1 MFMDNPEN
9 IANQIGVETPNSTPT
24 TSTTTESLQG
34 EKVGSV
40 QTNSVFKVFGKVK
53 KIDYNQELVD
63 QQINMNPTE
72 KRIYEPLTGSS
83 VVVDTVKEERVP
95 ENGFPAGYGPNAELK
110 RIEKPKKPKLS
121 ERVKRL
127 FGQLTKVQRRLLII
141 IPSTVMGLIV
151 IFSIIANV
159 TGMFSTD
166 YSKTYRVAKTIKS
179 ELQKLRSNV
188 NCDKVTE
195 YNENTFTSMEI
206 YQGYIEG
213 CKKNSQGIS
222 TQLIEEMGD
231 TAGVLKDIE
240 VNRRFEAFKVAL
252 NESKA
257 SNSEVEK
264 TLDLYSLWHN
274 WLLVESSGDKTHNGF
289 EWSEAEIK
297 EAAKILVESGNEKLV
312 AYGNAWINLKT
323 EVAKAAYK
331 FYHSSE
337 ETEVVDYMEAKN
349 DLESKKNAF
358 LEFQKEKRPNLLA
371 EFPLQLVDLAN
382 ISVKFDEMYN
392 FVRETYQKNYN
403 KKAGGCKE
411 LINAVICD

>member
-1 MFMDNPEN
+1 MDNLN
-9 IANQIGVETPNSTPT
+9 TLGVDFTPNMDGGMKLNDGNQPNN
-24 TSTTTESLQG
+24 EV
-34 EKVGSV
+34 E
-40 QTNSVFKVFGKVK
+40 TNSVFKVFGEVK

-83 VVVDTVKEERVP
+83 VVVDTVQENRVP
-95 ENGFPAGYGPNAELK
+95 ENGFPAGYGPNADFK
-110 RIEKPKKPKLS
+110 RIEKPKKPKLR
-121 ERVKRL
+121 ERIKRS
-127 FGQLTKVQRRLLII
+127 FGELTKIQKRLLII
-141 IPSTVMGLIV
+141 IPSAVVGLIV
-151 IFSIIANV
+151 VFSIVASI

-166 YSKTYRVAKTIKS
+166 YSKTYSVAKAIKS
-179 ELQKLRSNV
+179 DLQKLRSNV

-195 YNENTFTSMEI
+195 YNDNTFTSMEI

-213 CKKNSQGIS
+213 CKKNSQGVNA
-222 TQLIEEMGD
+222 QLIEEMGD

-257 SNSEVEK
+257 SSAEVEK

-274 WLLVESSGDKTHNGF
+274 WLIVESSGDKTHNGF
-289 EWSEAEIK
+289 EWSESEIK
-297 EAAKILVESGNEKLV
+297 EAAKILVESGNERLV
-312 AYGNAWINLKT
+312 SYGNAWISLKT

-337 ETEVVDYMEAKN
+337 ETEVVDYVEAKN
-349 DLESKKNAF
+349 DLEAKKNAF
-358 LEFQKEKRPNLLA
+358 IQFQKEKRPDVLM

-382 ISVKFDEMYN
+382 ISVKFEEMYS
-392 FVRETYQKNYN
+392 FIRETYQKNYD
-403 KKAGGCKE
+403 KKVGGCKE

>member
-1 MFMDNPEN
+1 MDNLNTP
-9 IANQIGVETPNSTPT
+9 GVDFTPNMDGGVKLNDENQPNN
-24 TSTTTESLQG
+24 EV
-34 EKVGSV
+34 E
-40 QTNSVFKVFGKVK
+40 TNSVFKVFGEVK

-83 VVVDTVKEERVP
+83 VVVDTVQENRVP
-95 ENGFPAGYGPNAELK
+95 ENGFPAGYGPNADFK
-110 RIEKPKKPKLS
+110 RIEKPKKPKLG
-121 ERVKRL
+121 ERIKRS
-127 FGQLTKVQRRLLII
+127 FGELTKIQKRLLII
-141 IPSTVMGLIV
+141 IPSVVVGLIV
-151 IFSIIANV
+151 VFSIVASI

-166 YSKTYRVAKTIKS
+166 YSKTYSVAKAIKS
-179 ELQKLRSNV
+179 DLQKLRSNV

-195 YNENTFTSMEI
+195 YNDNTFTSMEI

-213 CKKNSQGIS
+213 CKKNSQGVNA
-222 TQLIEEMGD
+222 QLIEEMGD

-257 SNSEVEK
+257 SSAEVEK

-274 WLLVESSGDKTHNGF
+274 WLIVESSGDKTHNGF
-289 EWSEAEIK
+289 EWSESEIK
-297 EAAKILVESGNEKLV
+297 EAAKILVESGNERLV
-312 AYGNAWINLKT
+312 SYGNAWISLKT

-337 ETEVVDYMEAKN
+337 ETEVVDYVEAKN
-349 DLESKKNAF
+349 DLEAKKNAF
-358 LEFQKEKRPNLLA
+358 IQFQKEKRPDVLT

-382 ISVKFDEMYN
+382 ISVKFEKMYS
-392 FVRETYQKNYN
+392 FIRETYQKNYN
-403 KKAGGCKE
+403 KKVGGCKE

>member
-1 MFMDNPEN
+1 MDNLNTP
-9 IANQIGVETPNSTPT
+9 GVDFTPNVDGGVKMNDVNQPNN
-24 TSTTTESLQG
+24 E
-34 EKVGSV
+34 VG
-40 QTNSVFKVFGKVK
+40 TNSVFKVFGEVK

-83 VVVDTVKEERVP
+83 VVVDTVQENRVP
-95 ENGFPAGYGPNAELK
+95 ENGFPAGYGPNADFK
-110 RIEKPKKPKLS
+110 RIEKPKKPKLG
-121 ERVKRL
+121 ERIKRS
-127 FGQLTKVQRRLLII
+127 FGELTKIQKRLLII
-141 IPSTVMGLIV
+141 IPSVVVGLIV
-151 IFSIIANV
+151 VFSIVASI

-166 YSKTYRVAKTIKS
+166 YSKTYSVAKAIKS
-179 ELQKLRSNV
+179 DLQKLRSNV

-195 YNENTFTSMEI
+195 YNDNTFTSMEI

-213 CKKNSQGIS
+213 CKKNSQGVNA
-222 TQLIEEMGD
+222 QLIEEMGD

-257 SNSEVEK
+257 SSAEVEK

-274 WLLVESSGDKTHNGF
+274 WLIVESSGDKTHNGF
-289 EWSEAEIK
+289 EWSESEIK
-297 EAAKILVESGNEKLV
+297 EAAKILVESGNERLV
-312 AYGNAWINLKT
+312 SYGNAWISLKT

-337 ETEVVDYMEAKN
+337 ETEVVDYVEAKN
-349 DLESKKNAF
+349 DLEAKKNAF
-358 LEFQKEKRPNLLA
+358 IQFQKEKRPDVLT

-382 ISVKFDEMYN
+382 ISVKFEEMYS
-392 FVRETYQKNYN
+392 FIRETYQKNYN
-403 KKAGGCKE
+403 KKVGGCKE

>member
-1 MFMDNPEN
+1 MDNLNTP
-9 IANQIGVETPNSTPT
+9 GVDFTPNMDGGVKLNDENQPNN
-24 TSTTTESLQG
+24 EV
-34 EKVGSV
+34 E
-40 QTNSVFKVFGKVK
+40 TNSVFKVFGEVK

-83 VVVDTVKEERVP
+83 VVVDTVQENRVP
-95 ENGFPAGYGPNAELK
+95 ENGFPAGYGPNADFK
-110 RIEKPKKPKLS
+110 RIEKPKKPKLG
-121 ERVKRL
+121 ERIKRS
-127 FGQLTKVQRRLLII
+127 FGELTRMQKRLLII
-141 IPSTVMGLIV
+141 IPSAVVGLIV
-151 IFSIIANV
+151 VFSIVASI

-166 YSKTYRVAKTIKS
+166 YSKTYSVAKAIKS
-179 ELQKLRSNV
+179 DLQKLRSNV

-195 YNENTFTSMEI
+195 YNDNTFTSMEI

-213 CKKNSQGIS
+213 CKKNSQGVNA
-222 TQLIEEMGD
+222 QLIEEMGD

-257 SNSEVEK
+257 SSAEVEK

-274 WLLVESSGDKTHNGF
+274 WLIVESSGDKTHNGF
-289 EWSEAEIK
+289 EWSESEIK
-297 EAAKILVESGNEKLV
+297 EAAKILVESGNERLV
-312 AYGNAWINLKT
+312 SYGNAWISLKT

-337 ETEVVDYMEAKN
+337 ETEVVDYVEAKN
-349 DLESKKNAF
+349 DLEAKKNAF
-358 LEFQKEKRPNLLA
+358 IQFQKEKRPDVLT

-382 ISVKFDEMYN
+382 ISVKFEEMYS
-392 FVRETYQKNYN
+392 FIRETYQKNYN
-403 KKAGGCKE
+403 KKVGGCKE

>member
-1 MFMDNPEN
+1 MDNLNTP
-9 IANQIGVETPNSTPT
+9 GVDFTPNVDGGVKMNDGNQPNN
-24 TSTTTESLQG
+24 E
-34 EKVGSV
+34 VG
-40 QTNSVFKVFGKVK
+40 TNSVFKVFGEVK

-83 VVVDTVKEERVP
+83 VVVDTVQENRVP
-95 ENGFPAGYGPNAELK
+95 ENGFPAGYGPNADFK
-110 RIEKPKKPKLS
+110 RIEKPKKPKLR
-121 ERVKRL
+121 ERIKRS
-127 FGQLTKVQRRLLII
+127 FGELTKIQKRLLII
-141 IPSTVMGLIV
+141 IPSAVVGLIV
-151 IFSIIANV
+151 VFSIFASI

-166 YSKTYRVAKTIKS
+166 YSKTYSVAKAIKS
-179 ELQKLRSNV
+179 DLQKLRSNV

-195 YNENTFTSMEI
+195 YNDNTFTSMEI

-213 CKKNSQGIS
+213 CKKNSQGVNA
-222 TQLIEEMGD
+222 QLIEEMGD

-257 SNSEVEK
+257 SSAEVEK

-274 WLLVESSGDKTHNGF
+274 WLIVESSGDKTHNGF
-289 EWSEAEIK
+289 EWSESEIK
-297 EAAKILVESGNEKLV
+297 EAAKILVESGNERLV
-312 AYGNAWINLKT
+312 SYGNAWISLKT

-337 ETEVVDYMEAKN
+337 ETEVVDYVEAKN
-349 DLESKKNAF
+349 DLEAKKNAF
-358 LEFQKEKRPNLLA
+358 MQFQKEKRPDVLT

-382 ISVKFDEMYN
+382 ISVKFEEMYS
-392 FVRETYQKNYN
+392 FIRETYQKNYN
-403 KKAGGCKE
+403 KKVGGCKE

>member
-1 MFMDNPEN
+1 MDNLNTP
-9 IANQIGVETPNSTPT
+9 GVDFTPNMDGGVKLNDGNQPNN
-24 TSTTTESLQG
+24 EV
-34 EKVGSV
+34 E
-40 QTNSVFKVFGKVK
+40 TNSVFKVFGEVK

-83 VVVDTVKEERVP
+83 VVVDTVQEDRVP
-95 ENGFPAGYGPNAELK
+95 ENGFPAGYGPNADFK
-110 RIEKPKKPKLS
+110 RIEKPKKPKLG
-121 ERVKRL
+121 ERIKRS
-127 FGQLTKVQRRLLII
+127 FGELTKIQKRLLII
-141 IPSTVMGLIV
+141 IPSAVVGLIV
-151 IFSIIANV
+151 VFSIVASI

-166 YSKTYRVAKTIKS
+166 YSKTYSVAKAIKS
-179 ELQKLRSNV
+179 DLQKLRSNV

-195 YNENTFTSMEI
+195 YNDNTFTSMEI

-213 CKKNSQGIS
+213 CKKNSQGVNA
-222 TQLIEEMGD
+222 QLIEEMGD

-257 SNSEVEK
+257 SSAEVEK

-274 WLLVESSGDKTHNGF
+274 WLIVESSGDKTHNGF
-289 EWSEAEIK
+289 EWSESEIK
-297 EAAKILVESGNEKLV
+297 EAAKILVESGNERLV
-312 AYGNAWINLKT
+312 SYGNAWISLKT

-337 ETEVVDYMEAKN
+337 ETEVVDYVEAKN
-349 DLESKKNAF
+349 DLEAKKNAF
-358 LEFQKEKRPNLLA
+358 IQFQKEKRPDVLT

-382 ISVKFDEMYN
+382 ISVKFEEMYS
-392 FVRETYQKNYN
+392 FIRETYQKNYN
-403 KKAGGCKE
+403 KKVGGCKE

>member
-1 MFMDNPEN
+1 MDNLNTP
-9 IANQIGVETPNSTPT
+9 GVDFTPNMDGGVKLNDGNQPNN
-24 TSTTTESLQG
+24 EV
-34 EKVGSV
+34 E
-40 QTNSVFKVFGKVK
+40 TNSVFKVFGEVK

-83 VVVDTVKEERVP
+83 VVVDTVQENRVP
-95 ENGFPAGYGPNAELK
+95 ENGFPAGYGPNAEFK
-110 RIEKPKKPKLS
+110 RIEKPKKPKLG
-121 ERVKRL
+121 ERIKRS
-127 FGQLTKVQRRLLII
+127 FGELTKIQKRLLII
-141 IPSTVMGLIV
+141 IPSVVVGLIV
-151 IFSIIANV
+151 VFSIVASI

-166 YSKTYRVAKTIKS
+166 YSKTYSVAKAIKS
-179 ELQKLRSNV
+179 DLQKLRSNV

-195 YNENTFTSMEI
+195 YNDNTFTSMEI

-213 CKKNSQGIS
+213 CKKNSQGVNA
-222 TQLIEEMGD
+222 QLIEEMGN

-252 NESKA
+252 NESKKSSA
-257 SNSEVEK
+257 EVEK

-274 WLLVESSGDKTHNGF
+274 WLIVESSGDKTHNGF
-289 EWSEAEIK
+289 EWSESEIK
-297 EAAKILVESGNEKLV
+297 EAAKILVESGNERLV
-312 AYGNAWINLKT
+312 SYGNAWISLKT

-337 ETEVVDYMEAKN
+337 ETEVVDYVEAKN
-349 DLESKKNAF
+349 DLEAKKNAF
-358 LEFQKEKRPNLLA
+358 IQFQKEKRPDVLT

-382 ISVKFDEMYN
+382 ISVKFEEMYS
-392 FVRETYQKNYN
+392 FIRETYQKNYN
-403 KKAGGCKE
+403 KKVGGCKE

>member
-1 MFMDNPEN
+1 MDNLNTPGVNFTTNADGGVSPSDEN
-9 IANQIGVETPNSTPT
+9 KPNSE
-24 TSTTTESLQG
+24 TE
-34 EKVGSV
+34 
-40 QTNSVFKVFGKVK
+40 TNSVFKVFGEVK

-72 KRIYEPLTGSS
+72 KRIFEPLTGSS
-83 VVVDTVKEERVP
+83 VVVDTVQENRVP
-95 ENGFPAGYGPNAELK
+95 ENGFPAGYGPNADFK
-110 RIEKPKKPKLS
+110 RIEKPKKPKLG
-121 ERVKRL
+121 ERIKRS
-127 FGQLTKVQRRLLII
+127 FGELTKIQKRLLII
-141 IPSTVMGLIV
+141 IPSAVVGLIV
-151 IFSIIANV
+151 VFSIVASI
-159 TGMFSTD
+159 TGIFSTD
-166 YSKTYRVAKTIKS
+166 YSKTYSVAKAIKS
-179 ELQKLRSNV
+179 DLQKLRSNV

-195 YNENTFTSMEI
+195 YNDNTFTSMEI

-213 CKKNSQGIS
+213 CKKNSQGVNA
-222 TQLIEEMGD
+222 QLIEEMGN

-257 SNSEVEK
+257 SSAEVEK

-274 WLLVESSGDKTHNGF
+274 WLIVESSGDKTHNGF
-289 EWSEAEIK
+289 EWSESEIK

-312 AYGNAWINLKT
+312 AYGNAWINLKI

-337 ETEVVDYMEAKN
+337 ETEVVDYVEAKN
-349 DLESKKNAF
+349 DLEAKKNAF
-358 LEFQKEKRPNLLA
+358 MQFQKEKRPDVLK

-392 FVRETYQKNYN
+392 FIRETYQKNYN
-403 KKAGGCKE
+403 KKVGGCKE

>member
-1 MFMDNPEN
+1 MDNLNTP
-9 IANQIGVETPNSTPT
+9 GVNFTPNMDGGVKLNDGNQPNN
-24 TSTTTESLQG
+24 EV
-34 EKVGSV
+34 E
-40 QTNSVFKVFGKVK
+40 TNSVFKVFGEVK

-83 VVVDTVKEERVP
+83 VVVDTVQENRVP
-95 ENGFPAGYGPNAELK
+95 ENGFPAGYGPNADFK
-110 RIEKPKKPKLS
+110 RIEKPKKPKLG
-121 ERVKRL
+121 ERIKRS
-127 FGQLTKVQRRLLII
+127 FGELTKIQKRLLII
-141 IPSTVMGLIV
+141 IPSVVVGLIV
-151 IFSIIANV
+151 VFSIVASI

-166 YSKTYRVAKTIKS
+166 YSKTYSVAKAIKS
-179 ELQKLRSNV
+179 DLQKLRSNV

-195 YNENTFTSMEI
+195 YNDNTFTSMEI

-213 CKKNSQGIS
+213 CKKNSQGVNA
-222 TQLIEEMGD
+222 QLIEEMGD

-240 VNRRFEAFKVAL
+240 VKRRFEAFKVAL

-257 SNSEVEK
+257 SSAEVEK

-274 WLLVESSGDKTHNGF
+274 WLIVESSGDKTHNGF
-289 EWSEAEIK
+289 EWSESEIK
-297 EAAKILVESGNEKLV
+297 EAAKILVESGNERLV
-312 AYGNAWINLKT
+312 SYGNAWISLKT

-337 ETEVVDYMEAKN
+337 ETEVVDYVEAKN
-349 DLESKKNAF
+349 DLEAKKNAF
-358 LEFQKEKRPNLLA
+358 IQFQKEKRPDVLT

-382 ISVKFDEMYN
+382 ISVKFEEMYS
-392 FVRETYQKNYN
+392 FIRETYQKNYN
-403 KKAGGCKE
+403 KKVGGCKE

>member
-1 MFMDNPEN
+1 MDNLNTP
-9 IANQIGVETPNSTPT
+9 GVNFTPNMDGGVKLNDGNQPNN
-24 TSTTTESLQG
+24 EV
-34 EKVGSV
+34 E
-40 QTNSVFKVFGKVK
+40 TNSVFKFFGEVK

-83 VVVDTVKEERVP
+83 VVVDTVQENRVP
-95 ENGFPAGYGPNAELK
+95 ENGFPAGYGPNADFK
-110 RIEKPKKPKLS
+110 RIEKPKKPKLG
-121 ERVKRL
+121 ERIKRS
-127 FGQLTKVQRRLLII
+127 FGELTKIQKRLLII
-141 IPSTVMGLIV
+141 IPSVVVGLIV
-151 IFSIIANV
+151 VFSIVASI

-166 YSKTYRVAKTIKS
+166 YSKTYSVAKAIKS
-179 ELQKLRSNV
+179 DLQKLRSNV

-195 YNENTFTSMEI
+195 YNDNTFTSMEI

-213 CKKNSQGIS
+213 CKKNSQGVNA
-222 TQLIEEMGD
+222 QLIEEMGD

-257 SNSEVEK
+257 SSAEVEK

-274 WLLVESSGDKTHNGF
+274 WLIVESSGDKTHNGF
-289 EWSEAEIK
+289 EWSESEIK
-297 EAAKILVESGNEKLV
+297 EAAKILVESGNERLV
-312 AYGNAWINLKT
+312 SYGNAWISLKT

-337 ETEVVDYMEAKN
+337 ETEVVDYVEAKN
-349 DLESKKNAF
+349 DLEAKKNAF
-358 LEFQKEKRPNLLA
+358 MQFQKEKRPDVLT

-382 ISVKFDEMYN
+382 ISVKFEEMYS
-392 FVRETYQKNYN
+392 FIRETYQKNYN
-403 KKAGGCKE
+403 KKVGGCKE

>member
-1 MFMDNPEN
+1 MDNLNTP
-9 IANQIGVETPNSTPT
+9 GVNFTPNMDGGVKLNDGNQPNN
-24 TSTTTESLQG
+24 EV
-34 EKVGSV
+34 E
-40 QTNSVFKVFGKVK
+40 TNSVFKVFGEVK

-83 VVVDTVKEERVP
+83 VVVDTVQENRVP
-95 ENGFPAGYGPNAELK
+95 ENGFPAGYGPNADFK
-110 RIEKPKKPKLS
+110 RIEKPKKPKLR
-121 ERVKRL
+121 ERIKRS
-127 FGQLTKVQRRLLII
+127 FGELTKIQKRLLII
-141 IPSTVMGLIV
+141 IPLVVVGLIV
-151 IFSIIANV
+151 VFSIVASI

-166 YSKTYRVAKTIKS
+166 YSKTYSVAKAIKS
-179 ELQKLRSNV
+179 DLQKLRSNV

-195 YNENTFTSMEI
+195 YNDNTFTSMEI

-213 CKKNSQGIS
+213 CKKNSQGVNA
-222 TQLIEEMGD
+222 QLIEEMGD

-257 SNSEVEK
+257 SSAEVEK

-274 WLLVESSGDKTHNGF
+274 WLIVESSGDKTHNGF

-297 EAAKILVESGNEKLV
+297 EAAKILIESGNEKLV

-337 ETEVVDYMEAKN
+337 ETEVVDYVEAKN
-349 DLESKKNAF
+349 DLEAKKNAF
-358 LEFQKEKRPNLLA
+358 LQFQKEKRPDVLK

-382 ISVKFDEMYN
+382 ISVKFEEMYS
-392 FVRETYQKNYN
+392 FIRETYQQNYN
-403 KKAGGCKE
+403 KKVGGCKE
-411 LINAVICD
+411 LINAIICD

>member
-1 MFMDNPEN
+1 MDNLNTP
-9 IANQIGVETPNSTPT
+9 GVNFTPNMDGGVKLNDGNQPNN
-24 TSTTTESLQG
+24 EV
-34 EKVGSV
+34 E
-40 QTNSVFKVFGKVK
+40 TNSVFKVFGEVK

-83 VVVDTVKEERVP
+83 VVVDTVQENRVP
-95 ENGFPAGYGPNAELK
+95 ENGFPAGYGPNADFK
-110 RIEKPKKPKLS
+110 RIEKPKKPKLG
-121 ERVKRL
+121 ERIKRS
-127 FGQLTKVQRRLLII
+127 FGELTKIQKRLLII
-141 IPSTVMGLIV
+141 VPSAVVGLIV
-151 IFSIIANV
+151 VFSIVASI

-166 YSKTYRVAKTIKS
+166 YSKTYSVAKAIKS
-179 ELQKLRSNV
+179 DLQKLRSNV

-195 YNENTFTSMEI
+195 YNDNTFTSMEI

-213 CKKNSQGIS
+213 CKKNSQGVNA
-222 TQLIEEMGD
+222 QLIEEMGD

-257 SNSEVEK
+257 SSAEVEK

-274 WLLVESSGDKTHNGF
+274 WLIVESSGDKTHNGF
-289 EWSEAEIK
+289 EWSESEIK
-297 EAAKILVESGNEKLV
+297 EAAKILVESGNERLV
-312 AYGNAWINLKT
+312 SYGNAWINLKT

-337 ETEVVDYMEAKN
+337 ETEVVDYVEAKN
-349 DLESKKNAF
+349 DLEAKKNAF
-358 LEFQKEKRPNLLA
+358 IQFQKEKRPDVLT

-382 ISVKFDEMYN
+382 ISVKFEEMYS
-392 FVRETYQKNYN
+392 FIRETYQKNYN
-403 KKAGGCKE
+403 KKVGGCKE

>member
-1 MFMDNPEN
+1 MDNLNTPG
-9 IANQIGVETPNSTPT
+9 ADFTPNMDGGVKMNDGNQPNNEVG
-24 TSTTTESLQG
+24 TS
-34 EKVGSV
+34 
-40 QTNSVFKVFGKVK
+40 SVFKVFGEVK

-83 VVVDTVKEERVP
+83 VVVDTVQENRVP
-95 ENGFPAGYGPNAELK
+95 ENGFPAGYGPNADFK
-110 RIEKPKKPKLS
+110 RIEKPKKPKLR
-121 ERVKRL
+121 ERIKRS
-127 FGQLTKVQRRLLII
+127 FGELTKIQKRLLII
-141 IPSTVMGLIV
+141 IPSAVVGLIV
-151 IFSIIANV
+151 VFSIVASI

-166 YSKTYRVAKTIKS
+166 YSKTYSVAKAIKS
-179 ELQKLRSNV
+179 DLQKLRSNV

-195 YNENTFTSMEI
+195 YNDNTFTSMEI

-213 CKKNSQGIS
+213 CKKNSQGVNA
-222 TQLIEEMGD
+222 QLIEEMGD

-257 SNSEVEK
+257 SSAEVEK

-274 WLLVESSGDKTHNGF
+274 WLIVESSGDKTHNGF
-289 EWSEAEIK
+289 EWSESEIK
-297 EAAKILVESGNEKLV
+297 EAAKILVESGNERLV
-312 AYGNAWINLKT
+312 SYGNAWINLKT

-337 ETEVVDYMEAKN
+337 ETEVVDYVEAKN
-349 DLESKKNAF
+349 DLEAKKNAF
-358 LEFQKEKRPNLLA
+358 IQFQKEKRPDVLT

-382 ISVKFDEMYN
+382 ISVKFEEMYS
-392 FVRETYQKNYN
+392 FIRETYQKNYN
-403 KKAGGCKE
+403 KKVGGCKE

>member
-1 MFMDNPEN
+1 MDNLNTPGVDFMPN
-9 IANQIGVETPNSTPT
+9 VDGGVKMNDVNQPNN
-24 TSTTTESLQG
+24 E
-34 EKVGSV
+34 VG
-40 QTNSVFKVFGKVK
+40 TNSVFKVFGEVK

-83 VVVDTVKEERVP
+83 VVVDTVQENRVP
-95 ENGFPAGYGPNAELK
+95 ENGFPAGYGPNADFK
-110 RIEKPKKPKLS
+110 RIEKPKKPKLG
-121 ERVKRL
+121 ERIKRS
-127 FGQLTKVQRRLLII
+127 FGELTKIQKRLLII
-141 IPSTVMGLIV
+141 IPSAAVGLIV
-151 IFSIIANV
+151 VFSIVASI

-166 YSKTYRVAKTIKS
+166 YSKTYSVAKAIKS
-179 ELQKLRSNV
+179 DLQKLRSNV

-195 YNENTFTSMEI
+195 YNDNTFTSMEI

-213 CKKNSQGIS
+213 CKKNSQGVNA
-222 TQLIEEMGD
+222 QLIEEMGD

-257 SNSEVEK
+257 SSAEVEK

-274 WLLVESSGDKTHNGF
+274 WLIVESSGDKTHNGF
-289 EWSEAEIK
+289 EWSESEIK
-297 EAAKILVESGNEKLV
+297 EAAKILVESGNERLV
-312 AYGNAWINLKT
+312 SYGNAWINLKT

-337 ETEVVDYMEAKN
+337 ETEVVDYVEAKN
-349 DLESKKNAF
+349 DLEAKKNAF
-358 LEFQKEKRPNLLA
+358 IQFQKEKRPDVLT

-382 ISVKFDEMYN
+382 ISVKFEEMYS
-392 FVRETYQKNYN
+392 FIRETYQKNYN
-403 KKAGGCKE
+403 KKVGGCKE

>member
-1 MFMDNPEN
+1 MDNLNTP
-9 IANQIGVETPNSTPT
+9 GVDFTPNVDGGVKLNDGNQPNN
-24 TSTTTESLQG
+24 EV
-34 EKVGSV
+34 EM
-40 QTNSVFKVFGKVK
+40 NSVFKVFGEVK

-83 VVVDTVKEERVP
+83 VVVDTVQENRVP
-95 ENGFPAGYGPNAELK
+95 ENGFPAGYGPNADFK
-110 RIEKPKKPKLS
+110 RIEKPKKPKLG
-121 ERVKRL
+121 ERIKRS
-127 FGQLTKVQRRLLII
+127 FGELTKIQKRLLII
-141 IPSTVMGLIV
+141 IPSVVVGLIV
-151 IFSIIANV
+151 VFSIVASI
-159 TGMFSTD
+159 TGVFSTD
-166 YSKTYRVAKTIKS
+166 YSKTYSVAKAIKS
-179 ELQKLRSNV
+179 DLQKLRSNV

-195 YNENTFTSMEI
+195 YNDNTFTSMDI

-213 CKKNSQGIS
+213 CKKNSQGGNA
-222 TQLIEEMGD
+222 QLIEEMGD

-257 SNSEVEK
+257 SSAEVEK

-274 WLLVESSGDKTHNGF
+274 WLIVESSGDKTHNGF
-289 EWSEAEIK
+289 EWSESEIK
-297 EAAKILVESGNEKLV
+297 EAAKILVESGNERLV
-312 AYGNAWINLKT
+312 SYGNAWINLKT

-337 ETEVVDYMEAKN
+337 ETEVVDYVEAKN
-349 DLESKKNAF
+349 DLEAKKNAF
-358 LEFQKEKRPNLLA
+358 MQFQKEKRPDVLT

-382 ISVKFDEMYN
+382 ISVKFEEMYS
-392 FVRETYQKNYN
+392 FIRETYQKNYN
-403 KKAGGCKE
+403 KKVGGCKE

>member
-1 MFMDNPEN
+1 MDNLNTP
-9 IANQIGVETPNSTPT
+9 GVDFTPNVDGGVKLNDGNQPNN
-24 TSTTTESLQG
+24 EV
-34 EKVGSV
+34 EM
-40 QTNSVFKVFGKVK
+40 NSVFKVFGEVK

-83 VVVDTVKEERVP
+83 VVVYTVQESRVH
-95 ENGFPAGYGPNAELK
+95 ENGFPAGYGPNADFK
-110 RIEKPKKPKLS
+110 RIEKPKKPKLG
-121 ERVKRL
+121 ERIKRS
-127 FGQLTKVQRRLLII
+127 FGELTKIQKRLLII
-141 IPSTVMGLIV
+141 IPSVVVGLIV
-151 IFSIIANV
+151 VFSIVASI

-166 YSKTYRVAKTIKS
+166 YSKTYSVAKAIKS
-179 ELQKLRSNV
+179 DLQKLRSNV

-195 YNENTFTSMEI
+195 YNDNTFTSMEI

-213 CKKNSQGIS
+213 CKKNSQGVNA
-222 TQLIEEMGD
+222 QLIEEMGN

-257 SNSEVEK
+257 SSAEVEK

-274 WLLVESSGDKTHNGF
+274 WLIVESSGDKTHNGF
-289 EWSEAEIK
+289 EWSESEIK
-297 EAAKILVESGNEKLV
+297 EAAKILVESGNERLV
-312 AYGNAWINLKT
+312 SYGNAWINLKT

-337 ETEVVDYMEAKN
+337 ETEVVDYVEAKN
-349 DLESKKNAF
+349 DLEAKKNAF
-358 LEFQKEKRPNLLA
+358 MQFQKEKRPDVLT

-382 ISVKFDEMYN
+382 ISVKFEEMYS
-392 FVRETYQKNYN
+392 FIRETYQKNYN
-403 KKAGGCKE
+403 KKVGGCKE

>member
-1 MFMDNPEN
+1 MDNLN
-9 IANQIGVETPNSTPT
+9 TLGVDFTPNMDGGMKLNDGNQPNN
-24 TSTTTESLQG
+24 E
-34 EKVGSV
+34 VG
-40 QTNSVFKVFGKVK
+40 TNSVFKVFGEVK

-83 VVVDTVKEERVP
+83 VVVDTVQENRVP
-95 ENGFPAGYGPNAELK
+95 ENGFPAGYGPNAEFK
-110 RIEKPKKPKLS
+110 RIEKPKKPKLR
-121 ERVKRL
+121 ERIKRS
-127 FGQLTKVQRRLLII
+127 FGELTKIQKRLLII
-141 IPSTVMGLIV
+141 IPSIVVGLIV
-151 IFSIIANV
+151 VFSIVASI

-166 YSKTYRVAKTIKS
+166 YSKTYSVAKAIKS
-179 ELQKLRSNV
+179 DLQKLRSNV

-195 YNENTFTSMEI
+195 YNDNTFTSMEI

-213 CKKNSQGIS
+213 CKKNSQGVNA
-222 TQLIEEMGD
+222 QLIEEMGD

-257 SNSEVEK
+257 SSAEVEK

-274 WLLVESSGDKTHNGF
+274 WLIVESSGDKTHNGF
-289 EWSEAEIK
+289 EWSESEIK
-297 EAAKILVESGNEKLV
+297 EAAKILVESGNERLV
-312 AYGNAWINLKT
+312 SYGNAWINLKT

-337 ETEVVDYMEAKN
+337 ETEVVDYVEAKN
-349 DLESKKNAF
+349 DLEAKKNAF
-358 LEFQKEKRPNLLA
+358 IQFQKEKRPDVLT

-382 ISVKFDEMYN
+382 ISVKFEEMYS
-392 FVRETYQKNYN
+392 FIRETYQKNYN
-403 KKAGGCKE
+403 KKVGGCKE

>member
-1 MFMDNPEN
+1 MDNLNTP
-9 IANQIGVETPNSTPT
+9 GVDFTPNVDGGVKMNDGNQPNN
-24 TSTTTESLQG
+24 E
-34 EKVGSV
+34 VG
-40 QTNSVFKVFGKVK
+40 TNSVFKVFGEVK

-83 VVVDTVKEERVP
+83 VVVDTVQENRVP
-95 ENGFPAGYGPNAELK
+95 ENGFPAGYGPNADFK
-110 RIEKPKKPKLS
+110 RIEKLKKPKLG
-121 ERVKRL
+121 ERIKRS
-127 FGQLTKVQRRLLII
+127 FGELTKIQKRLLII
-141 IPSTVMGLIV
+141 IPSAVVGLIV
-151 IFSIIANV
+151 VFSIFASI

-166 YSKTYRVAKTIKS
+166 YSKTYSVAKAIKS
-179 ELQKLRSNV
+179 DLQKLRSNV

-195 YNENTFTSMEI
+195 YNDNTFTSMEI

-213 CKKNSQGIS
+213 CKKNSQGVNA
-222 TQLIEEMGD
+222 QLIEEMGD

-257 SNSEVEK
+257 SSAEVEK

-274 WLLVESSGDKTHNGF
+274 WLIVESSGDKTHNGF
-289 EWSEAEIK
+289 EWSESEIK
-297 EAAKILVESGNEKLV
+297 EAAKILVESGNERLV
-312 AYGNAWINLKT
+312 SYGNAWISLKT

-337 ETEVVDYMEAKN
+337 ETEVVDYVEAKN
-349 DLESKKNAF
+349 DLEAKKNAF
-358 LEFQKEKRPNLLA
+358 IQFQKEKRPDVLT

-382 ISVKFDEMYN
+382 ISVKFEEMYS
-392 FVRETYQKNYN
+392 FIRETYQKNYN
-403 KKAGGCKE
+403 KKVGGCKE

>member
-1 MFMDNPEN
+1 MDNLNTP
-9 IANQIGVETPNSTPT
+9 GVDFTPNMDGGVKLNDENQPNN
-24 TSTTTESLQG
+24 EV
-34 EKVGSV
+34 E
-40 QTNSVFKVFGKVK
+40 TNSVFKVFGEVK

-83 VVVDTVKEERVP
+83 VVVDTVQENRVP
-95 ENGFPAGYGPNAELK
+95 ENGFPAGYGPNADFK
-110 RIEKPKKPKLS
+110 RIEKPKKPKLG
-121 ERVKRL
+121 ERIKRS
-127 FGQLTKVQRRLLII
+127 FGELTKIQKRLLII
-141 IPSTVMGLIV
+141 IPSVVVGLIV
-151 IFSIIANV
+151 VFSIVASI

-166 YSKTYRVAKTIKS
+166 YSKTYSVAKAIKS
-179 ELQKLRSNV
+179 DLQKLRSNV

-195 YNENTFTSMEI
+195 YNDNTFTSMEI

-213 CKKNSQGIS
+213 CKKNSQGVNA
-222 TQLIEEMGD
+222 QLIEEMGD

-252 NESKA
+252 NEPKA
-257 SNSEVEK
+257 SSAEVEK

-274 WLLVESSGDKTHNGF
+274 WLIVESSGDKTHNGF
-289 EWSEAEIK
+289 EWSESEIK
-297 EAAKILVESGNEKLV
+297 EAAKILVESGNERLV
-312 AYGNAWINLKT
+312 SYGNAWISLKT

-337 ETEVVDYMEAKN
+337 ETEVVDYVEAKN
-349 DLESKKNAF
+349 DLEAKKNAF
-358 LEFQKEKRPNLLA
+358 MQFQKEKRPDVLT

-382 ISVKFDEMYN
+382 ISVKFEEMYS
-392 FVRETYQKNYN
+392 FIRETYQKKYN
-403 KKAGGCKE
+403 KKVGGCKE

>member
-1 MFMDNPEN
+1 MDNLNTP
-9 IANQIGVETPNSTPT
+9 GVDFTPNMDDGVKMNDGNQPNN
-24 TSTTTESLQG
+24 E
-34 EKVGSV
+34 VG
-40 QTNSVFKVFGKVK
+40 TNSVFKVFGEVK

-83 VVVDTVKEERVP
+83 VVVDTVQENRVP
-95 ENGFPAGYGPNAELK
+95 ENGFPAGYGPNADFK
-110 RIEKPKKPKLS
+110 RIEKPKKPKLR
-121 ERVKRL
+121 ERIKRS
-127 FGQLTKVQRRLLII
+127 FGELTKIQKRLLII
-141 IPSTVMGLIV
+141 IPSAVVGLIV
-151 IFSIIANV
+151 VFSIVASI

-166 YSKTYRVAKTIKS
+166 YSKTYSVAKAIKS
-179 ELQKLRSNV
+179 DLQKLRSNV

-195 YNENTFTSMEI
+195 YNDNTFTSMEI

-213 CKKNSQGIS
+213 CKKNSQGVNA
-222 TQLIEEMGD
+222 QLIEEMGD

-257 SNSEVEK
+257 SSAEVEK

-274 WLLVESSGDKTHNGF
+274 WLIVESSGDKTHNGF
-289 EWSEAEIK
+289 EWSESEIK
-297 EAAKILVESGNEKLV
+297 EAAKILVESGNERLV
-312 AYGNAWINLKT
+312 SYGNAWISLKT

-337 ETEVVDYMEAKN
+337 ETEVVDYVEAKN
-349 DLESKKNAF
+349 DLEAKKNAF
-358 LEFQKEKRPNLLA
+358 IQFQKEKRPDVLT

-382 ISVKFDEMYN
+382 ISVKFEEMYS
-392 FVRETYQKNYN
+392 FIRETYQKNYN
-403 KKAGGCKE
+403 KKVGGCKE

>member
-1 MFMDNPEN
+1 MDNLNTP
-9 IANQIGVETPNSTPT
+9 GVDFTPNMDGGVKLNDENQPNN
-24 TSTTTESLQG
+24 EV
-34 EKVGSV
+34 E
-40 QTNSVFKVFGKVK
+40 TNSVFKVFGEVK

-83 VVVDTVKEERVP
+83 VVVDTVQENRVP
-95 ENGFPAGYGPNAELK
+95 ENGFPAGYGPNAEFK
-110 RIEKPKKPKLS
+110 RIEKPKKPKLR
-121 ERVKRL
+121 ERIKRS
-127 FGQLTKVQRRLLII
+127 FGELTKIQKRLLII
-141 IPSTVMGLIV
+141 IPSAVVGLIV
-151 IFSIIANV
+151 VFSIVASI

-166 YSKTYRVAKTIKS
+166 YSKTYSVAKAIKS
-179 ELQKLRSNV
+179 DLQKLRSNV

-195 YNENTFTSMEI
+195 YNDNTFTSMEI

-213 CKKNSQGIS
+213 CKKNSQGVNA
-222 TQLIEEMGD
+222 QLIEEMGD

-257 SNSEVEK
+257 SSAEVEK

-274 WLLVESSGDKTHNGF
+274 WLIVESSGDKTHNGF
-289 EWSEAEIK
+289 EWSESEIK
-297 EAAKILVESGNEKLV
+297 EAAKILVESGNERLV
-312 AYGNAWINLKT
+312 SYGNAWINLKT

-337 ETEVVDYMEAKN
+337 ETEVVDYVEAKN
-349 DLESKKNAF
+349 DLEAKKNAF
-358 LEFQKEKRPNLLA
+358 MQFQKEKRPDVLT

-382 ISVKFDEMYN
+382 ISVKFEEMYS
-392 FVRETYQKNYN
+392 FIRETYQKNYN
-403 KKAGGCKE
+403 KKVGGCKE

>member
-1 MFMDNPEN
+1 MDNLNTP
-9 IANQIGVETPNSTPT
+9 GVDFTPNMDDGVKMNDGNQPNN
-24 TSTTTESLQG
+24 E
-34 EKVGSV
+34 VG
-40 QTNSVFKVFGKVK
+40 TNSVFKVFGEVK

-83 VVVDTVKEERVP
+83 VVVDTVQENRVP
-95 ENGFPAGYGPNAELK
+95 ENGFPAGYGPNADFK
-110 RIEKPKKPKLS
+110 RIEKPKKPKLR
-121 ERVKRL
+121 ERIKRS
-127 FGQLTKVQRRLLII
+127 FGELTKIQKRLLII
-141 IPSTVMGLIV
+141 IPSAVVGLIV
-151 IFSIIANV
+151 VFSIVASI

-166 YSKTYRVAKTIKS
+166 YSKTYSEAKAIKS
-179 ELQKLRSNV
+179 DLQKLRSNV

-195 YNENTFTSMEI
+195 YNDNTFTSMEI

-213 CKKNSQGIS
+213 CKKNSQGVNA
-222 TQLIEEMGD
+222 QLIEEMGD

-257 SNSEVEK
+257 SSAEVEK

-274 WLLVESSGDKTHNGF
+274 WLIVESSGDKTHNGF
-289 EWSEAEIK
+289 EWSESEIK
-297 EAAKILVESGNEKLV
+297 EAAKILVESGNERLV
-312 AYGNAWINLKT
+312 SYGNAWISLKT

-337 ETEVVDYMEAKN
+337 ETEVVDYVEAKN
-349 DLESKKNAF
+349 DLEAKKNAF
-358 LEFQKEKRPNLLA
+358 IQFQKEKRPDVLT

-382 ISVKFDEMYN
+382 ISVKFEEMYS
-392 FVRETYQKNYN
+392 FIRETYQKNYN
-403 KKAGGCKE
+403 KKVGGCKE

>member
-1 MFMDNPEN
+1 MNNLNTP
-9 IANQIGVETPNSTPT
+9 GVNFTPNMDGGVKLNDGNQPNN
-24 TSTTTESLQG
+24 EV
-34 EKVGSV
+34 E
-40 QTNSVFKVFGKVK
+40 TNSVFKVFGEVK

-83 VVVDTVKEERVP
+83 VVVDTVQENRVP
-95 ENGFPAGYGPNAELK
+95 ENGFPAGYGPNADFK
-110 RIEKPKKPKLS
+110 RIEKPKKPKLR
-121 ERVKRL
+121 ERIKRS
-127 FGQLTKVQRRLLII
+127 FGELTKIRKRLLII
-141 IPSTVMGLIV
+141 IPSAVVGLIV
-151 IFSIIANV
+151 VFSIVASI

-166 YSKTYRVAKTIKS
+166 YSKTYSVAKAIKS
-179 ELQKLRSNV
+179 DLQKLRSNV

-195 YNENTFTSMEI
+195 YNDNTFTSMEI

-213 CKKNSQGIS
+213 CKKNSQGVNA
-222 TQLIEEMGD
+222 QLIEEMGD

-257 SNSEVEK
+257 SSAEVEK

-274 WLLVESSGDKTHNGF
+274 WLIVESSGDKTHNGF
-289 EWSEAEIK
+289 EWSESEIK
-297 EAAKILVESGNEKLV
+297 EAAKILVESGNERLV
-312 AYGNAWINLKT
+312 SYGNAWISLKT

-337 ETEVVDYMEAKN
+337 ETEVVDYVEAKN
-349 DLESKKNAF
+349 DLEAKKNAF
-358 LEFQKEKRPNLLA
+358 IQFQKEKRPDVLT

-382 ISVKFDEMYN
+382 ISVKFEEMYS
-392 FVRETYQKNYN
+392 FIRETYQKNYN
-403 KKAGGCKE
+403 KKVGGCKE

>member
-1 MFMDNPEN
+1 MDNLNTP
-9 IANQIGVETPNSTPT
+9 GVDFTPNMDGGVKMNDGNQSNNEVG
-24 TSTTTESLQG
+24 TS
-34 EKVGSV
+34 
-40 QTNSVFKVFGKVK
+40 SVFKVFGEVK

-83 VVVDTVKEERVP
+83 VVVDTVQENRVP
-95 ENGFPAGYGPNAELK
+95 ENGFPAGYGPNADFK
-110 RIEKPKKPKLS
+110 RIEKPKKPKLR
-121 ERVKRL
+121 ERIKRS
-127 FGQLTKVQRRLLII
+127 FGELTKIQKRLLII
-141 IPSTVMGLIV
+141 IPSAVVGLIAV
-151 IFSIIANV
+151 FSIVASI

-166 YSKTYRVAKTIKS
+166 YSKTYSVAKAIKS
-179 ELQKLRSNV
+179 DLQKLRSNV

-195 YNENTFTSMEI
+195 YNDNTFTSMEI

-213 CKKNSQGIS
+213 CKKNSQGVNA
-222 TQLIEEMGD
+222 QLIEEMGD

-257 SNSEVEK
+257 SSAEVEK

-274 WLLVESSGDKTHNGF
+274 WLIVESSGDKTHNGF
-289 EWSEAEIK
+289 EWSESEIK
-297 EAAKILVESGNEKLV
+297 EAAKILVESGNERLV
-312 AYGNAWINLKT
+312 SYGNAWISLKT

-337 ETEVVDYMEAKN
+337 ETEVVDYVEAKN
-349 DLESKKNAF
+349 DLEAKKNAF
-358 LEFQKEKRPNLLA
+358 MQFQKEKRPDVLT

-382 ISVKFDEMYN
+382 ISVKFEEMYS
-392 FVRETYQKNYN
+392 FIRETYQKNYN
-403 KKAGGCKE
+403 KKVGGCKE

>member
-1 MFMDNPEN
+1 MDNLNTP
-9 IANQIGVETPNSTPT
+9 GVNFTPNMDGGVKLNDGNQPNN
-24 TSTTTESLQG
+24 EV
-34 EKVGSV
+34 E
-40 QTNSVFKVFGKVK
+40 TNSVFKVFGEVK

-83 VVVDTVKEERVP
+83 VVVDTVQENRVP
-95 ENGFPAGYGPNAELK
+95 ENGFPAGYGPNADFK
-110 RIEKPKKPKLS
+110 RIEKPKKPKLG
-121 ERVKRL
+121 ERIKRS
-127 FGQLTKVQRRLLII
+127 FGELTKIQKRLLII
-141 IPSTVMGLIV
+141 IPSVVVGLIV
-151 IFSIIANV
+151 VFSIVASI

-166 YSKTYRVAKTIKS
+166 YSKTYSVAKAIKS
-179 ELQKLRSNV
+179 DLQKLRSNV

-195 YNENTFTSMEI
+195 YNDNTFTSMEI
-206 YQGYIEG
+206 YQEYIEG
-213 CKKNSQGIS
+213 CKKNSQGVNA
-222 TQLIEEMGD
+222 QLIEEMGD

-257 SNSEVEK
+257 SSAEVEK

-274 WLLVESSGDKTHNGF
+274 WLIVESSGDKTHNGF
-289 EWSEAEIK
+289 EWSESEIK
-297 EAAKILVESGNEKLV
+297 EAAKILVESGNERLV
-312 AYGNAWINLKT
+312 SYGNAWISLKT

-337 ETEVVDYMEAKN
+337 ETEVVDYVEAKN
-349 DLESKKNAF
+349 DLEAKKNAF
-358 LEFQKEKRPNLLA
+358 IQFQKEKRPDVLT

-382 ISVKFDEMYN
+382 ISVKFEEMYS
-392 FVRETYQKNYN
+392 FIRETYQKNYN
-403 KKAGGCKE
+403 KKVGGCKE

>member
-1 MFMDNPEN
+1 MDNLNTP
-9 IANQIGVETPNSTPT
+9 GVDFTPNMDGGVKLNDGNQPNN
-24 TSTTTESLQG
+24 EV
-34 EKVGSV
+34 E
-40 QTNSVFKVFGKVK
+40 TNSVFKVFGEVK

-83 VVVDTVKEERVP
+83 VVVDTVQENRVP
-95 ENGFPAGYGPNAELK
+95 ENGFPAGYGPNADFK
-110 RIEKPKKPKLS
+110 RIEKPKKPKLG
-121 ERVKRL
+121 ERIKRS
-127 FGQLTKVQRRLLII
+127 FGELTKIQKRLLII
-141 IPSTVMGLIV
+141 IPSVVVGLIV
-151 IFSIIANV
+151 VFSIVASI

-166 YSKTYRVAKTIKS
+166 YSKTYSVAKAIKS
-179 ELQKLRSNV
+179 DLQKLRSNV

-195 YNENTFTSMEI
+195 YNDNTFTSMEI

-213 CKKNSQGIS
+213 CKKNSQGVNA
-222 TQLIEEMGD
+222 QLIEEMGN

-257 SNSEVEK
+257 SSAEVEK

-274 WLLVESSGDKTHNGF
+274 WLIVESSGDKTHNGF
-289 EWSEAEIK
+289 EWSESEIK
-297 EAAKILVESGNEKLV
+297 DAAKILVESGNERLV
-312 AYGNAWINLKT
+312 SYGNAWISLKT

-337 ETEVVDYMEAKN
+337 ETEVVDYVEAKN
-349 DLESKKNAF
+349 DLEAKKNAF
-358 LEFQKEKRPNLLA
+358 IQFQKEKRPDVLT

-382 ISVKFDEMYN
+382 ISVKFEEMYS
-392 FVRETYQKNYN
+392 FIRETYQKNYN
-403 KKAGGCKE
+403 KKVGGCKE

>member
-1 MFMDNPEN
+1 MDNLNTP
-9 IANQIGVETPNSTPT
+9 GVDFTPNMDGGVKLNEGNQPNN
-24 TSTTTESLQG
+24 EV
-34 EKVGSV
+34 E
-40 QTNSVFKVFGKVK
+40 TNSVFKVFGEVK

-83 VVVDTVKEERVP
+83 VVVDTVQENRVP
-95 ENGFPAGYGPNAELK
+95 ENGFPAGYGPNADFK
-110 RIEKPKKPKLS
+110 RIEKPKKPKLG
-121 ERVKRL
+121 ERIKRS
-127 FGQLTKVQRRLLII
+127 FGELTRMQKRLLII
-141 IPSTVMGLIV
+141 IPSAVVGLIV
-151 IFSIIANV
+151 VFSIVASI

-166 YSKTYRVAKTIKS
+166 YSKTYSVAKAIKS
-179 ELQKLRSNV
+179 DLQKLRSNV

-195 YNENTFTSMEI
+195 YNDNTFTSMEI

-213 CKKNSQGIS
+213 CKKNSQGVNA
-222 TQLIEEMGD
+222 QLIEEMGD

-257 SNSEVEK
+257 SSAEVEK

-274 WLLVESSGDKTHNGF
+274 WLIVESSGDKTHNGF
-289 EWSEAEIK
+289 EWSESEIK
-297 EAAKILVESGNEKLV
+297 EAAKILVESGNERLV
-312 AYGNAWINLKT
+312 SYGNAWISLKT

-337 ETEVVDYMEAKN
+337 ETEVVDYVEAKN
-349 DLESKKNAF
+349 DLEAKKNAF
-358 LEFQKEKRPNLLA
+358 IQFQKEKRPDVLT

-382 ISVKFDEMYN
+382 ISVKFEEMYS
-392 FVRETYQKNYN
+392 FIRETYQKNYN
-403 KKAGGCKE
+403 KKVGGCKE

>member
-1 MFMDNPEN
+1 MDNLN
-9 IANQIGVETPNSTPT
+9 TLGVDFTPNMDGGMKLNDGNQPNN
-24 TSTTTESLQG
+24 EV
-34 EKVGSV
+34 E
-40 QTNSVFKVFGKVK
+40 TNSVFKVFGEVK

-83 VVVDTVKEERVP
+83 VVVDTVQENRVP
-95 ENGFPAGYGPNAELK
+95 ENGFPAGYGPNADFK
-110 RIEKPKKPKLS
+110 RIEKPKKPKLR
-121 ERVKRL
+121 ERIKRS
-127 FGQLTKVQRRLLII
+127 FGELTKIQKRLLII
-141 IPSTVMGLIV
+141 IPSIVVGLIV
-151 IFSIIANV
+151 VFSIVASI

-166 YSKTYRVAKTIKS
+166 YSKTYSVAKAIKS
-179 ELQKLRSNV
+179 DLQKLRSNV

-195 YNENTFTSMEI
+195 YNDNTFTSMEI

-213 CKKNSQGIS
+213 CKKNSQGVNV
-222 TQLIEEMGD
+222 QLIEEMGD
-231 TAGVLKDIE
+231 TTGVLKDIE

-257 SNSEVEK
+257 SSAEVEK

-274 WLLVESSGDKTHNGF
+274 WLIVESSGDKTHNGF
-289 EWSEAEIK
+289 EWSESEIK
-297 EAAKILVESGNEKLV
+297 EAAKILVESGNERLV
-312 AYGNAWINLKT
+312 SYGNAWINLKT

-337 ETEVVDYMEAKN
+337 ETEVVDYVEAKN
-349 DLESKKNAF
+349 DLEAKKNAF
-358 LEFQKEKRPNLLA
+358 IQFQKEKRPDVLT

-392 FVRETYQKNYN
+392 FIRETYQKNYN
-403 KKAGGCKE
+403 KKVGGCKE

>member
-1 MFMDNPEN
+1 MDNLNTP
-9 IANQIGVETPNSTPT
+9 GVDFTPNMDGGVK
-24 TSTTTESLQG
+24 LND
-34 EKVGSV
+34 GSQPNNEV
-40 QTNSVFKVFGKVK
+40 ETNSVFKVFGEVK

-83 VVVDTVKEERVP
+83 VVVDTVQENRVP
-95 ENGFPAGYGPNAELK
+95 ENGFPAGYGPNADFK
-110 RIEKPKKPKLS
+110 RIEKPKKPKLR
-121 ERVKRL
+121 ERIKRS
-127 FGQLTKVQRRLLII
+127 FGELTKIQKSLLII
-141 IPSTVMGLIV
+141 IPSAVVGLIV
-151 IFSIIANV
+151 VFSIVASI

-166 YSKTYRVAKTIKS
+166 YSKTYSVAKAIKS
-179 ELQKLRSNV
+179 DLQKLRSNV

-195 YNENTFTSMEI
+195 YNDNTFTSMEI

-213 CKKNSQGIS
+213 CKKNSQGVNA
-222 TQLIEEMGD
+222 QLIEEMGD

-257 SNSEVEK
+257 SSAEVEK

-274 WLLVESSGDKTHNGF
+274 WLIVESSGDKTHNGF
-289 EWSEAEIK
+289 EWSESEIK
-297 EAAKILVESGNEKLV
+297 EAAKILVESGNERLV
-312 AYGNAWINLKT
+312 SYGNAWINLKT

-337 ETEVVDYMEAKN
+337 ETEVVDYVEAKN
-349 DLESKKNAF
+349 DLEAKKNAF
-358 LEFQKEKRPNLLA
+358 IQFQKEKRPDVLT

-382 ISVKFDEMYN
+382 ISVKFEEMYS
-392 FVRETYQKNYN
+392 FIRETYQKNYN
-403 KKAGGCKE
+403 KKVGGCKE

>member
-1 MFMDNPEN
+1 MDNLNTP
-9 IANQIGVETPNSTPT
+9 GVDFTPNMDGGVKLNDGNQPNN
-24 TSTTTESLQG
+24 EV
-34 EKVGSV
+34 E
-40 QTNSVFKVFGKVK
+40 TNSVFKVFGEVK

-83 VVVDTVKEERVP
+83 VVVDTVQENRVP
-95 ENGFPAGYGPNAELK
+95 ENGFPAGYGPNADFK
-110 RIEKPKKPKLS
+110 RIEKPKKPKLG
-121 ERVKRL
+121 ERIKRS
-127 FGQLTKVQRRLLII
+127 FGELTKIQKRLLII
-141 IPSTVMGLIV
+141 IPSVVVGLIV
-151 IFSIIANV
+151 VFSIVASI

-166 YSKTYRVAKTIKS
+166 YSKTYSVAKAIKS
-179 ELQKLRSNV
+179 DLQKLRSNV

-195 YNENTFTSMEI
+195 YNDNTFTSMEI
-206 YQGYIEG
+206 YQEYIEG
-213 CKKNSQGIS
+213 CKKNSQGVNA
-222 TQLIEEMGD
+222 QLIEEMGN

-257 SNSEVEK
+257 SSAEVEK

-274 WLLVESSGDKTHNGF
+274 WLIVESSGDKTHNGF
-289 EWSEAEIK
+289 EWSESEIK
-297 EAAKILVESGNEKLV
+297 EAAKILVESGNERLV
-312 AYGNAWINLKT
+312 SYGNTWISLKT

-337 ETEVVDYMEAKN
+337 ETEVVDYVEAKN
-349 DLESKKNAF
+349 DLEAKKNAF
-358 LEFQKEKRPNLLA
+358 IQFQKEKRPDVLT

-382 ISVKFDEMYN
+382 ISVKFEEMYS
-392 FVRETYQKNYN
+392 FIRETYQKNYN
-403 KKAGGCKE
+403 KKVGGCKE

>member
-1 MFMDNPEN
+1 MDNLNTP
-9 IANQIGVETPNSTPT
+9 GVDFTPNMDGGVKLNDENQPNN
-24 TSTTTESLQG
+24 EV
-34 EKVGSV
+34 E
-40 QTNSVFKVFGKVK
+40 TNSVFKVFGEVK

-83 VVVDTVKEERVP
+83 VVVDTVQENRVP
-95 ENGFPAGYGPNAELK
+95 ENGFPAGYGPNADFK
-110 RIEKPKKPKLS
+110 RIEKPKKPKLG
-121 ERVKRL
+121 ERIKRS
-127 FGQLTKVQRRLLII
+127 FGELTKIQKRLLII
-141 IPSTVMGLIV
+141 IPSVVVGLIV
-151 IFSIIANV
+151 VFSIVASI

-166 YSKTYRVAKTIKS
+166 YSKTYSVAKAIKS
-179 ELQKLRSNV
+179 DLQKLRSNV

-195 YNENTFTSMEI
+195 YNDNTFTSMEI

-213 CKKNSQGIS
+213 CKKNSQGVNA
-222 TQLIEEMGD
+222 QLIEEMGD

-257 SNSEVEK
+257 SSAEVEK

-274 WLLVESSGDKTHNGF
+274 WLIVESSGDKTHNGF
-289 EWSEAEIK
+289 EWSESEIK
-297 EAAKILVESGNEKLV
+297 EAAKILVESGNERLV
-312 AYGNAWINLKT
+312 SYGNAWISLKT

-337 ETEVVDYMEAKN
+337 ETEVVDYVEAKN
-349 DLESKKNAF
+349 DLEAKKNAF
-358 LEFQKEKRPNLLA
+358 MQFQKEKRPDVLT

-382 ISVKFDEMYN
+382 ISVKFEEMYS
-392 FVRETYQKNYN
+392 FIRETYQKNYN
-403 KKAGGCKE
+403 KKVGGCKE

>member
-1 MFMDNPEN
+1 MDNLNTP
-9 IANQIGVETPNSTPT
+9 GVDFTPNMDGGVKLNDGNQPNN
-24 TSTTTESLQG
+24 EV
-34 EKVGSV
+34 E
-40 QTNSVFKVFGKVK
+40 TNSVFKVFGEVK

-83 VVVDTVKEERVP
+83 VVVDTVQENRVP
-95 ENGFPAGYGPNAELK
+95 ENGFPAGYGPNAEFK
-110 RIEKPKKPKLS
+110 RIEKPKKPKLG
-121 ERVKRL
+121 ERIKRS
-127 FGQLTKVQRRLLII
+127 FGELTKIQKRLLII
-141 IPSTVMGLIV
+141 IPSAVVGLIV
-151 IFSIIANV
+151 VFSIVASI

-166 YSKTYRVAKTIKS
+166 YSKTYSVAKAIKS
-179 ELQKLRSNV
+179 DLQKLRSNV

-195 YNENTFTSMEI
+195 YNDNTFTSMEI

-213 CKKNSQGIS
+213 CKKNSQGVNA
-222 TQLIEEMGD
+222 QLIEEMGD

-257 SNSEVEK
+257 SSAEVEK

-274 WLLVESSGDKTHNGF
+274 WLIVESSGDKTHNGF
-289 EWSEAEIK
+289 EWSESEIK
-297 EAAKILVESGNEKLV
+297 EAAKILVESGNERLV
-312 AYGNAWINLKT
+312 SYGNAWISLKT

-337 ETEVVDYMEAKN
+337 ETEVVDYVEAKN
-349 DLESKKNAF
+349 DLEAKKNAF
-358 LEFQKEKRPNLLA
+358 IQFQKEKRPDVLT

-382 ISVKFDEMYN
+382 ISVKFEEMYS
-392 FVRETYQKNYN
+392 FIRETYQKNYN
-403 KKAGGCKE
+403 KKVGGCKE

>member
-1 MFMDNPEN
+1 MDNLNTP
-9 IANQIGVETPNSTPT
+9 GVNFTPNMDGGVKLNDGNQPNN
-24 TSTTTESLQG
+24 EV
-34 EKVGSV
+34 E
-40 QTNSVFKVFGKVK
+40 TNSVFKVFGEVK

-83 VVVDTVKEERVP
+83 VVVDTVQENRVP
-95 ENGFPAGYGPNAELK
+95 ENGFPAGYGPNADFK
-110 RIEKPKKPKLS
+110 RIEKPKKPKLR
-121 ERVKRL
+121 ERIKRS
-127 FGQLTKVQRRLLII
+127 FGELTKVQKRLLII
-141 IPSTVMGLIV
+141 IASAVVGLIV
-151 IFSIIANV
+151 VFSIVASI

-166 YSKTYRVAKTIKS
+166 YSKTYSVAKAIKS
-179 ELQKLRSNV
+179 DLQKLRSNV

-195 YNENTFTSMEI
+195 YNDNTFTSMEI

-213 CKKNSQGIS
+213 CKKNSQGVNA
-222 TQLIEEMGD
+222 QLIEEMGN

-257 SNSEVEK
+257 SSAEVEK

-274 WLLVESSGDKTHNGF
+274 WLIVESSGDKTHNGF
-289 EWSEAEIK
+289 EWSESEIK
-297 EAAKILVESGNEKLV
+297 EAAKILVESGNERLV
-312 AYGNAWINLKT
+312 SYGNAWISLKT

-337 ETEVVDYMEAKN
+337 ETEVVDYVEAKN
-349 DLESKKNAF
+349 DLEAKKNAF
-358 LEFQKEKRPNLLA
+358 IQFQKEKRPDVLT

-382 ISVKFDEMYN
+382 ISVKFEEMYS
-392 FVRETYQKNYN
+392 FIRETYQKNYN
-403 KKAGGCKE
+403 KKVGGCKE

>member
-1 MFMDNPEN
+1 MDNLNTP
-9 IANQIGVETPNSTPT
+9 GVDFTPNVDGGVKMNDGNQPNN
-24 TSTTTESLQG
+24 E
-34 EKVGSV
+34 VGV
-40 QTNSVFKVFGKVK
+40 NSVFKVFGEVK

-83 VVVDTVKEERVP
+83 VVVDTVQENRVP
-95 ENGFPAGYGPNAELK
+95 ENGFPAGYGPNADFK
-110 RIEKPKKPKLS
+110 RIEKPKKPKLG
-121 ERVKRL
+121 ERIKRS
-127 FGQLTKVQRRLLII
+127 FGELTKIQKRSLII
-141 IPSTVMGLIV
+141 VPSAVVGLIV
-151 IFSIIANV
+151 VFSIVASI

-166 YSKTYRVAKTIKS
+166 YSKTYSVAKAIKS
-179 ELQKLRSNV
+179 DLQKLRSNV

-195 YNENTFTSMEI
+195 YNDNTFTSMEI

-213 CKKNSQGIS
+213 CKKNSQGVNA
-222 TQLIEEMGD
+222 QLIEEMGD

-257 SNSEVEK
+257 SSAEVEK

-274 WLLVESSGDKTHNGF
+274 WLIVESSGDKTHNGF
-289 EWSEAEIK
+289 EWSESEIK
-297 EAAKILVESGNEKLV
+297 EAAKILVESGNERLV
-312 AYGNAWINLKT
+312 SYGNAWISLKT

-337 ETEVVDYMEAKN
+337 ETEVVDYVEAKN
-349 DLESKKNAF
+349 DLEAKKNAF
-358 LEFQKEKRPNLLA
+358 IQFQKEKRPDVLT

-382 ISVKFDEMYN
+382 ISVKFEEMYS
-392 FVRETYQKNYN
+392 FIRETYQKNYN
-403 KKAGGCKE
+403 KKVGGCKE

>member
-1 MFMDNPEN
+1 MDNLNTP
-9 IANQIGVETPNSTPT
+9 GVDFTPNVDGGVKMNDGNQPNN
-24 TSTTTESLQG
+24 E
-34 EKVGSV
+34 VGV
-40 QTNSVFKVFGKVK
+40 NSVFKVFGEVK

-83 VVVDTVKEERVP
+83 VVVDTVQENRVP
-95 ENGFPAGYGPNAELK
+95 ENGFPAGYGPNADFK
-110 RIEKPKKPKLS
+110 RIEKPKKPKLR
-121 ERVKRL
+121 ERIKRS
-127 FGQLTKVQRRLLII
+127 FGELTKIQKRLLII
-141 IPSTVMGLIV
+141 IPSAVVGLIV
-151 IFSIIANV
+151 VFSIVASI

-166 YSKTYRVAKTIKS
+166 YSKTYSVAKAIKS
-179 ELQKLRSNV
+179 DLQKLRSNV

-195 YNENTFTSMEI
+195 YNDNTFTSMEI

-213 CKKNSQGIS
+213 CKKNSQGVNA
-222 TQLIEEMGD
+222 QLIEEMGD

-257 SNSEVEK
+257 SSAEVEK

-274 WLLVESSGDKTHNGF
+274 WLIVESSGDKTHNGF
-289 EWSEAEIK
+289 EWSESEIK
-297 EAAKILVESGNEKLV
+297 EAAKILVESGNERLV
-312 AYGNAWINLKT
+312 SYGNAWISLKT

-337 ETEVVDYMEAKN
+337 ETEVVDYVEAKN
-349 DLESKKNAF
+349 DLEAKKNAF
-358 LEFQKEKRPNLLA
+358 IQFQKEKRPDVLT

-382 ISVKFDEMYN
+382 ISVKFEEMYS
-392 FVRETYQKNYN
+392 FIRETYQKNYN
-403 KKAGGCKE
+403 KKVGGCKE

>member
-1 MFMDNPEN
+1 MDNLNTP
-9 IANQIGVETPNSTPT
+9 GVDFTPNMDGGVKLNDGNQPNN
-24 TSTTTESLQG
+24 E
-34 EKVGSV
+34 VGV
-40 QTNSVFKVFGKVK
+40 NSVFKVFGEVK

-83 VVVDTVKEERVP
+83 VVVDTVQENRVP
-95 ENGFPAGYGPNAELK
+95 ENGFPAGYGPNADFK
-110 RIEKPKKPKLS
+110 RIEKPKKPKLG
-121 ERVKRL
+121 ERIKRS
-127 FGQLTKVQRRLLII
+127 FGELTKIQKRLLII
-141 IPSTVMGLIV
+141 IPSAVVGLIV
-151 IFSIIANV
+151 VFSIVASI

-166 YSKTYRVAKTIKS
+166 YSKTYSVAKAIKS
-179 ELQKLRSNV
+179 DLQKLRSNV

-195 YNENTFTSMEI
+195 YNDNTFTSMEI

-213 CKKNSQGIS
+213 CKKNSQGVNA
-222 TQLIEEMGD
+222 QLIEEMGD

-257 SNSEVEK
+257 SSAEVEK

-274 WLLVESSGDKTHNGF
+274 WLIVESSGDKTHNGF
-289 EWSEAEIK
+289 EWSESEIK
-297 EAAKILVESGNEKLV
+297 EAAKILVESGNERLV
-312 AYGNAWINLKT
+312 SYGNAWISLKT

-337 ETEVVDYMEAKN
+337 ETEVVDYVEAKN
-349 DLESKKNAF
+349 DLEAKKNAF
-358 LEFQKEKRPNLLA
+358 IQFQKEKRPDVLT

-382 ISVKFDEMYN
+382 ISVKFEEMYS
-392 FVRETYQKNYN
+392 FIRETYQKNYN
-403 KKAGGCKE
+403 KKVGGCKE